1 MRSKKAKVEDGEEG
15 GEDEAEGEQF
25 MAVDHEDD
33 AGQVFIRVFVPNSC
47 PRGNNFGV

>member
-33 AGQVFIRVFVPNSC
+33 AGYVFCCIKHVHHVSYC
-47 PRGNNFGV
+47 CI